1 MENRKEIAI
10 RYPTSAELYAY
21 EREAHRLRAEEL
33 ARLLKVA
40 AAAFRSLFT
49 VRSKEMKHA

>member
-1 MENRKEIAI
+1 MRNRYEI

-33 ARLLKVA
+33 ARLLKA
-40 AAAFRSLFT
+40 AATALRSLFT
-49 VRSKEMKHA
+49 SGSKEMKHA